1 MRVIITGGSG
11 FLGRAL
17 GASLAA
23 DGHEVIALSRRPA
36 ALGGLPAGMR
46 AVGWDGRSSAGWA
59 DLAEGAAAIVNL
71 AGQSLSQ
78 WPWTGER
85 KRRFLDSRVNAGR
98 AVAEA
103 VRKADSRP
111 RVVIQSSGVGFY
123 GPRGTEE
130 IPEGTAPGQ
139 DFLARLA
146 VEWEASTDEVEALG
160 VRRAIIRT
168 GLPLSLRGG
177 IFPLMR
183 LPFLF
188 MMGGPLGSGRQG
200 VPWIHLD
207 DHMRAI
213 RFLIDRPDARGP
225 FNLAA
230 PQPCTYRQF
239 ARTLGKVMR
248 RPSIVQVPGFAMRL
262 VLGEMAGLILT
273 GQRAIPARLAEMG
286 FAFKFAEL
294 EDALRDV
301 LRR

>member
-23 DGHEVIALSRRPA
+23 DGHEVIALSRRPKRVT
-36 ALGGLPAGMR
+36 GLPTGMR
-46 AVGWDGRSSAGWA
+46 VVGWDARSSAGWG
-59 DLAEGAAAIVNL
+59 DLAEGAQVIVNL
-71 AGQSLSQ
+71 AGESLSR
-78 WPWTGER
+78 WPWTAAR
-85 KRRFLDSRVNAGR
+85 KQRFLTSRMNVGH
-98 AVAEA
+98 AVVEA
-103 VRKADSRP
+103 VRKVRSRP
-111 RVVIQSSGVGFY
+111 RVVIQASGVGYY
-123 GPRGTEE
+123 GPRGSEG
-130 IPEGTAPGQ
+130 IPEDTAPGE
-139 DFLARLA
+139 DRLARLA
-146 VEWEASTDEVEALG
+146 LQWEASTAEVEVLG

-188 MMGGPLGSGRQG
+188 VMGGPLGSGRQG

-207 DHMRAI
+207 DHIRAV

-225 FNLAA
+225 FNLSA
-230 PQPCTYRQF
+230 PQPCTYGEF
-239 ARTLGKVMR
+239 ARTLGMVMR
-248 RPSIVQVPGFAMRL
+248 RPSIVQVPAFAMRL

-286 FAFKFAEL
+286 FAFKFPEL
-294 EDALRDV
+294 EAALRDV
-301 LRR
+301 LKA

>member
-23 DGHEVIALSRRPA
+23 DGHEVIALSRRPKRVT
-36 ALGGLPAGMR
+36 GLPTGMR
-46 AVGWDGRSSAGWA
+46 VVGWDARSSAGWA
-59 DLAEGAAAIVNL
+59 DLAEGAQVIVNL
-71 AGQSLSQ
+71 AGESLSH
-78 WPWTGER
+78 WPWTAAR
-85 KRRFLDSRVNAGR
+85 KQRFLTSRINVGN

-103 VRKADSRP
+103 VRKVRSRP
-111 RVVIQSSGVGFY
+111 RVVIQSSGVGYY

-130 IPEGTAPGQ
+130 IPEETAPGQ
-139 DFLARLA
+139 DLLARVA
-146 VEWEASTDEVEALG
+146 VQWEASTAEIEALG
-160 VRRAIIRT
+160 VRRVIIRT
-168 GLPLSLRGG
+168 GLPFSLHGG
-177 IFPLMR
+177 IFSLMR

-207 DHMRAI
+207 DHIRAI

-248 RPSIVQVPGFAMRL
+248 RPSIVRVPGFALRL

-301 LRR
+301 LRG